1 MLNIFAN
8 IHAKWCKSFQTLA
21 QSFGNYA
28 YSIVLNDTLKCT
40 INGGMKSWRTK
51 LFFTTK
57 YRVLGPFT
65 VFKAV
70 TYYHFV

>member
-1 MLNIFAN
+1 MMQKFSNI
-8 IHAKWCKSFQTLA
+8 SR
-21 QSFGNYA
+21 SFGNYA

-65 VFKAV
+65 VLRP
-70 TYYHFV
+70 